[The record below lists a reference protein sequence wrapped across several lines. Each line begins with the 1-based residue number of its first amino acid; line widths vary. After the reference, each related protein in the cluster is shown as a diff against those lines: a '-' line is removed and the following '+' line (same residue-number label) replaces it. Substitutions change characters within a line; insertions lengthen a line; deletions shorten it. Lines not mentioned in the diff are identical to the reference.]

1 MVISIFP
8 RSSVIM
14 AEFGDI
20 STVRIVI
27 EQFFRVTP
35 CVTVMDGNE
44 LILSESRHLSV
55 VYNIDSC
62 APKQSWT
69 FEEQDPLI
77 APFVYDPLMKKY
89 IALRRIKLCLYDRSN
104 LKDCESLK
112 LTEKLYCLV
121 GGGDEPCWAV
131 FTSGRIETLS
141 SVLEHGLESNENLIK
156 SVEKIYQVIYTPFSE
171 QKAGLMVITG
181 DGKRPKY
188 LYHFDLCNKNHT
200 CKLQHKLDI
209 KQAFQSFC
217 FGSDRTPLGI
227 TGDGEIH
234 VLDPDGNRLL
244 VSQSINPCFQSLLTK
259 KLFLFFQMSLGSIQV
274 LSATSVPDKR
284 TLFIVSNANNTHQLR
299 AINLDYLVQTTE
311 LPLDLTPF
319 PNYIGSNEDYLFV
332 GCDKGLLMVPFV
344 IKSISLASVMGKNAK
359 NNKTGSFV
367 PSISGDGVNGC
378 HFETFEEV
386 EKWSKSSSDFW
397 SEQTI
402 FNALKLILTSHD
414 RDTLDSKRLETL
426 EHILSRPFNHSIML
440 QVMRKANLNI
450 DQVAKILSFLAYLVD
465 VDRGYIIEWISL
477 SVDAYFK
484 MILFSKNES
493 VINSFKEV
501 KEAINIMTTSLDS
514 LFDIKS
520 CIEALLP
527 PPQGPG
533 MSLQMSSS
541 HKTYPNY
548 CIEILK
554 L

>member
-1 MVISIFP
+1 MVINTFP

-62 APKQSWT
+62 APQQSWT

-77 APFVYDPLMKKY
+77 APFVYDPIMKKY
-89 IALRRIKLCLYDRSN
+89 VALRKIKLCLYDRSN
-104 LKDCESLK
+104 LKDSESLK
-112 LTEKLYCLV
+112 LTEKLHCLV
-121 GGGDEPCWAV
+121 GGGDDPCWAV

-156 SVEKIYQVIYTPFSE
+156 SDEKIYQVIYTPFSD

-181 DGKRPKY
+181 DEKRPKY

-200 CKLQHKLDI
+200 CELQHKLDM

-217 FGSDRTPLGI
+217 FGSDRKPLAI
-227 TGDGEIH
+227 TGDGEIY
-234 VLDPDGNRLL
+234 VLDSDNSRLL
-244 VSQSINPCFQSLLTK
+244 
-259 KLFLFFQMSLGSIQV
+259 MSLGNIQV
-274 LSATSVPDKR
+274 LSATSVPDKK
-284 TLFIVSNANNTHQLR
+284 TLFIVSNANNTHQLK
-299 AINLDYLVQTTE
+299 AINLEYLVQTTE
-311 LPLDLTPF
+311 LRLDLTPF
-319 PNYIGSNEDYLFV
+319 PNYIGNNEDYLFV

-359 NNKTGSFV
+359 NNKTSSFV
-367 PSISGDGVNGC
+367 PSISSDGVNSC

-414 RDTLDSKRLETL
+414 RDTIDSKRMETL
-426 EHILSRPFNHSIML
+426 ELILSRPFNHSIML

-465 VDRGYIIEWISL
+465 IDRGYIIEWISL

-493 VINSFKEV
+493 VINAFKEV
-501 KEAINIMTTSLDS
+501 KEAINTMTTSIDS

-520 CIEALLP
+520 CIEALIP

-533 MSLQMSSS
+533 MSVQMSSS